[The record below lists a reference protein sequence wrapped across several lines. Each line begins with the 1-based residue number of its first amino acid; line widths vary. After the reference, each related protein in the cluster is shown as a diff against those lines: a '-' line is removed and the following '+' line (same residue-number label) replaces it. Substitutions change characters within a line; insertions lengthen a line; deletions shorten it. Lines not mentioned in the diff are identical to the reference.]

1 MHKRVCVYCSS
12 SDIIEDKYKEAA
24 EHFARAASDT
34 GIGIVCGGSSKGLM
48 GIMID
53 TAIEC
58 GGEIEGVMPEFMTNL
73 EFDHRRLKKLIK
85 VQTMSERKD
94 LLRNDTDAVVVFPGG
109 IGTLEEFIETFTL
122 KRLGKYSGTV
132 ILYNLDGFYNP
143 LISLFD
149 HLVEK
154 CFLNSNYHNGL
165 IVVETV
171 DELIKE
177 ILSSERFFLEPKHYA
192 PHKS

>member
-1 MHKRVCVYCSS
+1 
-12 SDIIEDKYKEAA
+12 
-24 EHFARAASDT
+24 
-34 GIGIVCGGSSKGLM
+34 M
-48 GIMID
+48 GVMID

-73 EFDHRRLKKLIK
+73 EFDHRKLKKLIK

>member
-24 EHFARAASDT
+24 EQFARAASNA
-34 GIGIVCGGSSKGLM
+34 GISIVCGGSSKGLM
-48 GIMID
+48 GVMID
-53 TAIEC
+53 TALEC

-73 EFDHRRLKKLIK
+73 EFDHRRLTKLTK
-85 VQTMSERKD
+85 VKTMSERKD
-94 LLRNDTDAVVVFPGG
+94 LLRDDTDSVIVFPGG